1 MHEIERESY
10 YLRPVTETDLPRIL
24 EIERQAYPFPWTED
38 AFSNEL
44 IKPFSHV
51 MALID
56 EAAGAKL
63 VGYIVYWL
71 LFDEAHVLNV
81 TVDPQERRKGLGH
94 RLMKR
99 VMTDALR
106 KDMKRIFLE
115 VRTSNAAAIAL
126 YKKLGFFEDHVKKG
140 FYEDGED
147 AIFMVRYFDRAGTPT
162 A

>member
-1 MHEIERESY
+1 MYELERESY
-10 YLRPVTETDLPRIL
+10 HLRPATEADLPRIL

-38 AFSNEL
+38 AFKNEL
-44 IKPFSHV
+44 IKPFSNV
-51 MALID
+51 MVLID
-56 EAAGAKL
+56 EKDDVSL
-63 VGYIVYWL
+63 IGYIVYWL

-81 TVDPQERRKGLGH
+81 TVDPQARRKGLGQ

-99 VMTDALR
+99 VMTDAHR

-147 AIFMVRYFDRAGTPT
+147 AFFMIRYLDPPGTPT